1 MHCIYCM
8 IGTVITVMILAL
20 VLSAMIVDI
29 FLNNK

>member
-20 VLSAMIVDI
+20 TLSVMIVDI

>member
-8 IGTVITVMILAL
+8 IGTVLTVMILAL
-20 VLSAMIVDI
+20 VLSVMIVDI